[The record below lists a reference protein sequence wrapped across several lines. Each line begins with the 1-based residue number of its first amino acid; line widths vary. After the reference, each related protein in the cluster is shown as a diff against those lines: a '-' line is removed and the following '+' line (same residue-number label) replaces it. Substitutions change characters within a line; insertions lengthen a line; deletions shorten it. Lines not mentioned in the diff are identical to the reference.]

1 MKVRK
6 VTKLVEIA
14 EIEYK
19 VIIEQGEQSYG
30 AYLPDL
36 PGCVAVS
43 DSREAVLTLIK
54 EAVVLHNTTDSDV

>member
-14 EIEYK
+14 GIEYK

-43 DSREAVLTLIK
+43 DSREAVLTLIE
-54 EAVVLHNTTDSDV
+54 EAVVLHHATDSGV